1 MEDQYFFG
9 EWRFT
14 YVENAICT
22 ECTFGSATYYKKIIL
37 NYIEQL
43 IQLKYK
49 SEVSYKRERNF
60 EEVNGN
66 TNQLQV

>member
-1 MEDQYFFG
+1 MQFLLSVLLA
-9 EWRFT
+9 RLCIVKT
-14 YVENAICT
+14 
-22 ECTFGSATYYKKIIL
+22 IIL

-49 SEVSYKRERNF
+49 SEVSYKRERTF

-66 TNQLQV
+66 TN